1 MLIDIILLAKRR
13 LLEPISMVWG
23 FAGIIFIVAGIVLH
37 PNGWIKYMS
46 EAGMALMII
55 LGFCVVYGLFYASC
69 HLSDIIRKQT
79 EMAMNISLLNQEILE
94 LKRDIAEHNKE
105 IDAKLK

>member
-1 MLIDIILLAKRR
+1 MAA
-13 LLEPISMVWG
+13 ENTV
-23 FAGIIFIVAGIVLH
+23 
-37 PNGWIKYMS
+37 KYMS

-94 LKRDIAEHNKE
+94 LKRDIAEHDKE